1 MISKI
6 IKVFFLKRKVNKK
19 LINYQPQVSSDTIV
33 KVGVL
38 IDENYFNNQ
47 EVLIKEIEKHGI
59 AKENIEILSFV
70 NKNKKTRFLEEFDYF
85 FKKDIMFGGLFK
97 SERVTSF
104 TNQHFDMLISYYDV
118 QKPTLLLVT
127 KSSKAKFKV
136 GFQTIDKRI
145 NHLYISTVVENYSEF
160 ISELFKYL
168 KILKKI

>member
-6 IKVFFLKRKVNKK
+6 IKDFFLKRKVNKK
-19 LINYQPQVSSDTIV
+19 LINYQLQVSSDKIV

-38 IDENYFNNQ
+38 IDGNYFTNQ
-47 EVLIKEIEKHGI
+47 EDLIKEIEKHGI

-70 NKNKKTRFLEEFDYF
+70 NKNKKTLLEKFDYF
-85 FKKDIMFGGLFK
+85 FRKDISFGGLFK
-97 SERVTSF
+97 SERVTNF
-104 TNQHFDMLISYYDV
+104 TDQHFDMLISYYDV
-118 QKPTLLLVT
+118 QKPTLLLVS

-136 GFQTIDKRI
+136 GFQTIDKRV
-145 NHLYISTVVENYSEF
+145 NHLSINTVAENYSEF

>member
-6 IKVFFLKRKVNKK
+6 IKDFFLKRKVNKK
-19 LINYQPQVSSDTIV
+19 LINYQLQVSLNKIV

-38 IDENYFNNQ
+38 IDGNYFTKQ
-47 EVLIKEIEKHGI
+47 EALIDEIVKHGI

-70 NKNKKTRFLEEFDYF
+70 NKKNKTLLEKFDYF
-85 FKKDIMFGGLFK
+85 FRKDITFGGLFK
-97 SERVTSF
+97 SERVTNF
-104 TNQHFDMLISYYDV
+104 TDQHFDMLISYYDV

-127 KSSKAKFKV
+127 RNTKANFKV

-145 NHLYISTVVENYSEF
+145 NHLTINTVAENYTEF

>member
-6 IKVFFLKRKVNKK
+6 IKDFFLKRKVNKK
-19 LINYQPQVSSDTIV
+19 LINYQLQVSLDEIV

-38 IDENYFNNQ
+38 IDGNYFTNQ
-47 EVLIKEIEKHGI
+47 EALLKEIEKHGI
-59 AKENIEILSFV
+59 AKENIEILSFI
-70 NKNKKTRFLEEFDYF
+70 NKNNKTLLEKFDYF
-85 FKKDIMFGGLFK
+85 FRKDISFGGLFK
-97 SERVTSF
+97 SERVTNF
-104 TNQHFDMLISYYDV
+104 TDQQFDLLISYYDV

-127 KSSKAKFKV
+127 KSSNAKFKV

-145 NHLYISTVVENYSEF
+145 NHLSINTVAENYTEF

>member
-6 IKVFFLKRKVNKK
+6 IKDFFLKRKVNKK
-19 LINYQPQVSSDTIV
+19 LINYQLQVSPDKIV

-38 IDENYFNNQ
+38 IDGNYFTNQ
-47 EVLIKEIEKHGI
+47 EDLIKEIEKHGI

-70 NKNKKTRFLEEFDYF
+70 NKNKKTLLEKFDYF
-85 FKKDIMFGGLFK
+85 FRKDISFGGLFK
-97 SERVTSF
+97 SERVTNF
-104 TNQHFDMLISYYDV
+104 TDQHFDMLISYYDV
-118 QKPTLLLVT
+118 QKPTLLLVS

-145 NHLYISTVVENYSEF
+145 NHLSINSVAENYAEF

>member
-6 IKVFFLKRKVNKK
+6 IKDFFLKRKVNKK
-19 LINYQPQVSSDTIV
+19 LLNYQLQVSSDKIV

-38 IDENYFNNQ
+38 IDGNYFTNQ
-47 EVLIKEIEKHGI
+47 EELISEILKYGIEKN
-59 AKENIEILSFV
+59 NIEILSFV
-70 NKNKKTRFLEEFDYF
+70 NKNKKTLLEKFDHF
-85 FKKDIMFGGLFK
+85 FRKDISLGGLFK
-97 SERVTSF
+97 SERVTNF
-104 TNQHFDMLISYYDV
+104 TEQHFDLLISYYDV
-118 QKPTLLLVT
+118 QKPALLLVS

-145 NHLYISTVVENYSEF
+145 NHLSINSVAENYTEF

>member
-6 IKVFFLKRKVNKK
+6 IKDFFLKRKVNKK
-19 LINYQPQVSSDTIV
+19 LKEYSLQEPPNKIV

-38 IDENYFNNQ
+38 IDGNYFQNQ
-47 EVLIKEIEKHGI
+47 EELINEI
-59 AKENIEILSFV
+59 AKNGIDKNNIEVLSFV
-70 NKNKKTRFLEEFDYF
+70 NKNKKTLLEKFDYF
-85 FKKDIMFGGLFK
+85 FRKDISFGGLFK
-97 SERVTSF
+97 SERVTNF
-104 TNQHFDMLISYYDV
+104 TNQPFDMLISYYDV

-136 GFQTIDKRI
+136 GFYTIDKRV
-145 NHLYISTVVENYSEF
+145 NHLSINTIAEKHDEF